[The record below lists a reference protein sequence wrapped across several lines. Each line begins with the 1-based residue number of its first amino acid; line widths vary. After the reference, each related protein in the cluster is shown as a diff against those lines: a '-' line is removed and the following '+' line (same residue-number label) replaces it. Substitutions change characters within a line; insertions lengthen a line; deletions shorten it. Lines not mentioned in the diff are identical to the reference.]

1 MTAGTQRATPQSKK
15 PIRPKSLQEE
25 TETLNGIDDED
36 AEMGKE
42 EENEDKE
49 EEEEIRSEEDEWEDV
64 SGGEQAPMTPQMRPR
79 EKKEDVKQVVDCDA
93 LADER
98 QKEAPQKK
106 DLSRGGEGKQSTKK
120 QKQENNSKKKK
131 LTKKSKE

>member
-25 TETLNGIDDED
+25 TEKLNGIDDED

-42 EENEDKE
+42 EENEEKE

-64 SGGEQAPMTPQMRPR
+64 
-79 EKKEDVKQVVDCDA
+79 KQVVDCDA
-93 LADER
+93 PADAR

-106 DLSRGGEGKQSTKK
+106 DLSRGGEGKKRTKK
-120 QKQENNSKKKK
+120 QKQENKTKKK
-131 LTKKSKE
+131 LKKKSKE